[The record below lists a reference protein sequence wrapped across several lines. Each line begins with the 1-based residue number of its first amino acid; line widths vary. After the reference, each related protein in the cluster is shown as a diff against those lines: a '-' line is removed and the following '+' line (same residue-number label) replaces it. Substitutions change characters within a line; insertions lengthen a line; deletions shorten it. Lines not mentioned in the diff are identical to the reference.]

1 MPGVNG
7 DAGAEAAVTN
17 GRNGGAMEGA
27 PAAARKPK
35 VRLVVGVFVVTCHT
49 QRHHDL
55 VRD

>member
-7 DAGAEAAVTN
+7 DAGAEAAVAN
-17 GRNGGAMEGA
+17 GRNGGAVEGA
-27 PAAARKPK
+27 PPAARKTK
-35 VRLVVGVFVVTCHT
+35 VGVFVVTCHT

>member
-7 DAGAEAAVTN
+7 DAGAEAVVTN
-17 GRNGGAMEGA
+17 GRNGGAVEGAA
-27 PAAARKPK
+27 PAARKTK